1 MGELI
6 PRCDSVATKMMPL
19 LSAKPW
25 PLLIPPGWA
34 VCGLLLAVL
43 AVGLSPLH
51 AQDNYFV
58 TYSHELEDPGS
69 LEVSAKN
76 IAGSPKGGDA
86 FLASALEFE
95 YGIKTW
101 WTTEFYLDGQ
111 TTSGQ
116 STLFTGFRWENRIRT
131 LRREHWINPV
141 LYFEFA
147 NINGA
152 DKALLEVVG
161 HDSRAD
167 FLGRNSRQE
176 KKREAEFKLILS
188 SNFKG
193 WNISENFLAE
203 KNLANAPWEFGYA
216 VGGSHMLATASSARP
231 CTFCRQSFALG
242 AEMYGGL
249 GDGHRFG
256 LNHTSH
262 YAGPVLTWALPRGPE
277 LRFSPNFG
285 LNGNSDGCLF
295 RFTVS
300 YEIERF
306 LSRLKRRSKL

>member
-1 MGELI
+1 ML
-6 PRCDSVATKMMPL
+6 PSWAAC
-19 LSAKPW
+19 W
-25 PLLIPPGWA
+25 P
-34 VCGLLLAVL
+34 LLAVL
-43 AVGLSPLH
+43 ALGFLPVH

-58 TYSHELEDPGS
+58 TYSHELEDPGT
-69 LEVSAKN
+69 LEISAKN
-76 IAGSPKGGDA
+76 IAGSPKGGDP
-86 FLASALEFE
+86 FVASALEFE

-131 LRREHWINPV
+131 LGREHWINPV

-152 DKALLEVVG
+152 DKTLLEVVG
-161 HDSRAD
+161 HDSRAG
-167 FLGRNSRQE
+167 FLGRNDRHE

-203 KNLANAPWEFGYA
+203 RNLASAPWEFGYA
-216 VGGSHMLATASSARP
+216 VGGSRILATASSAKP
-231 CTFCRQSFALG
+231 CGFCRQSFAVG

-249 GDGHRFG
+249 GDRHSFG
-256 LNHTSH
+256 LHDTSH
-262 YAGPVLTWALPRGPE
+262 YAGPVVTWALPRGPE

-285 LNGNSDGCLF
+285 LNGNSNGFLF

-300 YEIERF
+300 YEIEQF
-306 LSRLKRRSKL
+306 LSQVKRHSKL

>member
-1 MGELI
+1 
-6 PRCDSVATKMMPL
+6 MMPL

-25 PLLIPPGWA
+25 LSLVRPSRAASWA
-34 VCGLLLAVL
+34 LLAVL
-43 AVGLSPLH
+43 ALGHPPVH

-58 TYSHELEDPGS
+58 TYSHELEDPGT
-69 LEVSAKN
+69 LEISAKN
-76 IAGSPKGGDA
+76 ITGSPKGGDA
-86 FLASALEFE
+86 FVASALEFE

-101 WTTEFYLDGQ
+101 WTSEFYLEGQ

-152 DKALLEVVG
+152 DKTLLEVVG

-167 FLGRNSRQE
+167 FLGRNDRQE

-203 KNLANAPWEFGYA
+203 KNLASVPWEFGYA
-216 VGGSHMLATASSARP
+216 VGGSRILATAYSARP
-231 CTFCRQSFALG
+231 CTFCRQSFAVG

-249 GDGHRFG
+249 GDRHSFG
-256 LNHTSH
+256 LHDTSH
-262 YAGPVLTWALPRGPE
+262 YAGPVVTWALPRGPE

-285 LNGNSDGCLF
+285 LNGNSNGFLF

-300 YEIERF
+300 YEIEQF
-306 LSRLKRRSKL
+306 LSQVKRHSKF

>member
-1 MGELI
+1 
-6 PRCDSVATKMMPL
+6 MPL
-19 LSAKPW
+19 LSAKPS
-25 PLLIPPGWA
+25 PLLIDRSWA
-34 VCGLLLAVL
+34 ACWSLLAVL
-43 AVGLSPLH
+43 ALGFLPLH

-58 TYSHELEDPGS
+58 TYSHELEDPGT
-69 LEVSAKN
+69 LEISAKN
-76 IAGSPKGGDA
+76 IVGSPKGGDA
-86 FLASALEFE
+86 FVASALEFE

-152 DKALLEVVG
+152 DKTLLEVVG

-167 FLGRNSRQE
+167 FLGRNARHE
-176 KKREAEFKLILS
+176 KKPEAEFKLILS

-203 KNLANAPWEFGYA
+203 KNLANASWEFGYA
-216 VGGSHMLATASSARP
+216 VGGSRILATACSAKP
-231 CTFCRQSFALG
+231 CTFCRQSFAGG

-249 GDGHRFG
+249 GDRHSFG
-256 LNHTSH
+256 LHDTSH
-262 YAGPVLTWALPRGPE
+262 YAGPVVTWALPRGPE

-285 LNGNSDGCLF
+285 LNGNSNGFLF

-300 YEIERF
+300 YEIEQF
-306 LSRLKRRSKL
+306 LSQVKRYSKL

>member
-1 MGELI
+1 
-6 PRCDSVATKMMPL
+6 MPL
-19 LSAKPW
+19 LCAEPW
-25 PLLIPPGWA
+25 PALILPSWA
-34 VCGLLLAVL
+34 ACWPWLAVL
-43 AVGLSPLH
+43 ALGFLPVH

-58 TYSHELEDPGS
+58 TYSHKLEDPGT
-69 LEVSAKN
+69 LEISAKN

-86 FLASALEFE
+86 FVASALELE

-111 TTSGQ
+111 TTAGQ

-131 LRREHWINPV
+131 LGREHWINPV

-152 DKALLEVVG
+152 DKTLLEVVG

-167 FLGRNSRQE
+167 FLGRNGRRE

-203 KNLANAPWEFGYA
+203 KNLASAPWEFGYA
-216 VGGSHMLATASSARP
+216 VGGSRILATASSAKP
-231 CTFCRQSFALG
+231 CTFCRQSFAVG

-249 GDGHRFG
+249 GDGHSFG
-256 LNHTSH
+256 LHDTSH
-262 YAGPVLTWALPRGPE
+262 YAGPVVTWALPRGPE

-285 LNGNSDGCLF
+285 LNSNSNGFLF

-300 YEIERF
+300 YEIEQF
-306 LSRLKRRSKL
+306 LSQVKRHSKF

>member
-25 PLLIPPGWA
+25 SLLIPPGWA

-43 AVGLSPLH
+43 ALGLPPVH

-86 FLASALEFE
+86 FLASALE
-95 YGIKTW
+95 
-101 WTTEFYLDGQ
+101 
-111 TTSGQ
+111 Q

-216 VGGSHMLATASSARP
+216 VGGSHKLATASSARP
-231 CTFCRQSFALG
+231 CTFCRQSFAVG

-285 LNGNSDGCLF
+285 LNGNSNGCLF

>member
-1 MGELI
+1 MVELI
-6 PRCDSVATKMMPL
+6 PRCASVATKMMPL

-25 PLLIPPGWA
+25 PSLIPPGWA

-43 AVGLSPLH
+43 ALGLPPVH

-58 TYSHELEDPGS
+58 TYSHELEDPGT

-131 LRREHWINPV
+131 LRREHRINPV
-141 LYFEFA
+141 LYIESA

-152 DKALLEVVG
+152 DKTLLEVVG

-167 FLGRNSRQE
+167 FLGRNNRQE
-176 KKREAEFKLILS
+176 KKREVEFNLIRS

-193 WNISENFLAE
+193 RNISENFLAE

-216 VGGSHMLATASSARP
+216 LGGSHTLPTASSTNP
-231 CTFCRQSFALG
+231 STFSRQTFPVAPQ
-242 AEMYGGL
+242 
-249 GDGHRFG
+249 
-256 LNHTSH
+256 T
-262 YAGPVLTWALPRGPE
+262 YAGLA
-277 LRFSPNFG
+277 
-285 LNGNSDGCLF
+285 
-295 RFTVS
+295 
-300 YEIERF
+300 
-306 LSRLKRRSKL
+306 